1 MHSRP
6 NDTGRLS
13 FALICCAAQMLRERH
28 TLVSF
33 GGYMREGPPFAM
45 SAIVLTR

>member
-28 TLVSF
+28 TW
-33 GGYMREGPPFAM
+33 
-45 SAIVLTR
+45 